1 MHQLELKIPP
11 PLVALV
17 IAFGMWLMSH
27 YVPIVPLAFAIR
39 VALTI
44 VIAAI
49 GAAFSISGGTAF
61 RKAKTTVNPM
71 TPNKAS
77 SLVTSG
83 VYRITRN
90 PMYVGLLLALV
101 AWAMLL
107 DSLYLLLGPVLFVA
121 YISRFQIAPE
131 ERILLGLF
139 GDEYSSYMA
148 RVRRWL

>member
-17 IAFGMWLMSH
+17 IALAMWLMSH
-27 YVPIVPLAFAIR
+27 YAPTVPMSFAVRIG
-39 VALTI
+39 LTI
-44 VIAAI
+44 VIALV
-49 GAAFSISGGTAF
+49 GAAFSISGGIAF
-61 RKAKTTVNPM
+61 RRAKTTVNPM
-71 TPNKAS
+71 TPDKAS
-77 SLVTSG
+77 SLVTAG

-107 DSLYLLLGPVLFVA
+107 GSLYLLLGPVLFIA

-139 GDEYSSYMA
+139 GEEYADYLK
-148 RVRRWL
+148 RVRPWL